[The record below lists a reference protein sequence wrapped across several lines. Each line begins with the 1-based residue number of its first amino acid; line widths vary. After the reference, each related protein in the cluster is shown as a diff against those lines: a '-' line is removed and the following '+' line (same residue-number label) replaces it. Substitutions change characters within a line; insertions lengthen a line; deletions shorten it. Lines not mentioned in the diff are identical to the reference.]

1 MIKKVFIL
9 AIILLIG
16 KNIFAQQYFK
26 IEGTKRIFT
35 FYGKKSSDQINDSIT
50 MFYYVK
56 NKNFYLAVK
65 SLNTS
70 LSPYVKY
77 CILNKKEKSKVKS
90 IGKGSNEVTRVR
102 FIEVNLIRAEKI
114 SVNSQFIEEII
125 KR

>member
-35 FYGKKSSDQINDSIT
+35 FYGKKSSDQINDST
-50 MFYYVK
+50 TVFYYVK
-56 NKNFYLAVK
+56 NKNFYIAVK
-65 SLNTS
+65 SLNVS
-70 LSPYVKY
+70 LRPYVKY
-77 CILNKKEKSKVKS
+77 YILNKKEKSKVKS

-102 FIEVNLIRAEKI
+102 FIDVNLIRAEKI
-114 SVNSQFIEEII
+114 SANSQFIEEII